1 MTNTPDTDPTR
12 PQVVTTS
19 AFNKGGDPIP
29 TLPADATTQ
38 LLKFAFGDA
47 KDGAVIGEPLK
58 GDDGVVVVQLKQH
71 KAATKEEFEKDKDTY
86 VLTLM
91 ARKQAEALALYVKR
105 LKDQA
110 RGDIKVDEKYM
121 ADKMGTQDGG
131 AAPSPGEEEEEGF

>member
-1 MTNTPDTDPTR
+1 
-12 PQVVTTS
+12 
-19 AFNKGGDPIP
+19 
-29 TLPADATTQ
+29 
-38 LLKFAFGDA
+38 
-47 KDGAVIGEPLK
+47 
-58 GDDGVVVVQLKQH
+58 
-71 KAATKEEFEKDKDTY
+71 
-86 VLTLM
+86 M